1 VTGFFAFR
9 TCRKLAFVNG
19 REAKKATKREA
30 VRLKALGKEAIQGCR
45 RSEMKPTIPVLKL
58 AI

>member
-1 VTGFFAFR
+1 VTGFFALR

-30 VRLKALGKEAIQGCR
+30 VR
-45 RSEMKPTIPVLKL
+45 
-58 AI
+58 